1 MSEQCIP
8 QDKIPIMPSL
18 TSLLPL
24 DILLIY
30 LGCSLSN
37 FTIDKDN
44 KTITM
49 SEPYTYDSDVI
60 SNWKNQIQQY
70 EETYLTTLTTENP
83 DYEIV
88 ENDRVI
94 FVEIYKWIDMIER
107 ITKQ

>member
-1 MSEQCIP
+1 
-8 QDKIPIMPSL
+8 
-18 TSLLPL
+18 
-24 DILLIY
+24 
-30 LGCSLSN
+30 
-37 FTIDKDN
+37 
-44 KTITM
+44 M
-49 SEPYTYDSDVI
+49 SEPYTYDSNVVL
-60 SNWKNQIQQY
+60 NWKNQIQQY